1 MQSERG
7 DAGLLAQTQLN
18 IASNQAVMAAPARQS
33 QPQMR
38 RTDAGA
44 RQHAVAAPGQAAL
57 KPAQRLIVQLA
68 HGGVRQSLHLQ
79 GRDALC
85 GICHQG
91 WRYLCLFKG
100 GKRRHLPGFIRP
112 DDSLHKHHGGN
123 CRVRFQ
129 HQAGIVWQRCL
140 DQRRGE
146 HLAIIAT
153 FLTSSG
159 QG

>member
-1 MQSERG
+1 MPSPVNALTTSYSKG
-7 DAGLLAQTQLN
+7 
-18 IASNQAVMAAPARQS
+18 
-33 QPQMR
+33 
-38 RTDAGA
+38 RTDIPLIEQTIGDFFADM
-44 RQHAVAAPGQAAL
+44 
-57 KPAQRLIVQLA
+57 AQR
-68 HGGVRQSLHLQ
+68 Q
-79 GRDALC
+79 GRRDALC